1 MRLPK
6 PKSTNQIFIVFL
18 LIIVT
23 FQITVAIYSV
33 AMINQTYRDSQ
44 DMNVVG
50 TLRWLTQRLGRSSMQ
65 IMAGSSAAEVKSQ
78 IDTDITRA
86 NTILY
91 ALEHGDK
98 TLDIK
103 PATKQEYLEILATIN
118 ISWAEYKDL
127 VTSIKKGEINYSSPE
142 IQRQTMTSLT
152 TLSDAIVS
160 DIDTYIY
167 LTQEDL
173 RTAIKD
179 IALNAFVLAI
189 ISSLIIFFFWYRLLK
204 NGILNPLNSLESAM
218 YNLSDGNT
226 LLKIPVQGSPEIQRT
241 IMSYNSLS
249 DSLHELVKS
258 LTHELNSIVTFNSE
272 LIQLSYELLEIT
284 TKATEDNLISP
295 LQDKNSDTTIS
306 LVKKISNA
314 CEEISIELESIS
326 KETQL
331 SNLHPVAAKTREQ
344 VESFKSQLTRLTQTQ
359 SSTISLLDNINKRTT
374 YLLQTSLATAAYADN
389 IRYRLEHWEKNMS
402 LQEVLKLRQM
412 DQEMWKQR
420 VHLYLLGYGTINLD
434 EILNETVCRL
444 GHWIYNHGQGYFNNH
459 PRFRSLMEHHTKYH
473 ETAIRIL
480 DMGITH
486 REISEELAILEH
498 FSQLIS
504 IDLQELEKIAT
515 SDEY

>member
-18 LIIVT
+18 LILVT
-23 FQITVAIYSV
+23 FQMTVAIYSYT
-33 AMINQTYRDSQ
+33 MINQTYKNSQ

-50 TLRWLTQRLGRSSMQ
+50 NLRWLTQRLGRSAMQ
-65 IMAGSSAAEVKSQ
+65 IMAGSSDAEIKLR
-78 IDTDITRA
+78 IDTDITRV

-98 TLDIK
+98 TLNIK
-103 PATKQEYLEILATIN
+103 PATNQEYLEILATIN

-127 VTSIKKGEINYSSPE
+127 VTSIKKGEINYNSPE

-152 TLSDAIVS
+152 ILSDSIVG

-173 RTAIKD
+173 RITIKD
-179 IALNAFVLAI
+179 IALNAFMLAI
-189 ISSLIIFFFWYRLLK
+189 ISSLIIFFFWYKLLK
-204 NGILNPLNSLESAM
+204 KGVLNPLSSIESAM

-226 LLKIPVQGSPEIQRT
+226 LLKIPVQGSPEIQET
-241 IMSYNSLS
+241 IKSYNNLS
-249 DSLHELVKS
+249 DSLNELVKS
-258 LTHELNSIVTFNSE
+258 LTNELNSIVTFNSE
-272 LIQLSYELLEIT
+272 LIQLSYELLEVT
-284 TKATEDNLISP
+284 TKASEDNLI
-295 LQDKNSDTTIS
+295 QDKNSDTTIS

-314 CEEISIELESIS
+314 CKEISIELESIS

-331 SNLHPVAAKTREQ
+331 SNLHPVAEKTREQ
-344 VESFKSQLTRLTQTQ
+344 VESFKSQLTRLTQTH
-359 SSTISLLDNINKRTT
+359 SSTINLLDNINTRTT

-402 LQEVLKLRQM
+402 IQEVLKLKRI

-420 VHLYLLGYGTINLD
+420 VHLYLLGYGTINID
-434 EILNETVCRL
+434 EILNERVCQL
-444 GHWIYNHGQGYFNNH
+444 GHWIYNHGQGYFDNH

-473 ETAIRIL
+473 KTAISVL

-486 REISEELAILEH
+486 REISEALAALEH

-504 IDLQELEKIAT
+504 NDLYELEKVAT

>member
-284 TKATEDNLISP
+284 IKATEDNLISP

-331 SNLHPVAAKTREQ
+331 SNLHPVAAKTRE
-344 VESFKSQLTRLTQTQ
+344 
-359 SSTISLLDNINKRTT
+359 
-374 YLLQTSLATAAYADN
+374 
-389 IRYRLEHWEKNMS
+389 
-402 LQEVLKLRQM
+402 
-412 DQEMWKQR
+412 
-420 VHLYLLGYGTINLD
+420 
-434 EILNETVCRL
+434 
-444 GHWIYNHGQGYFNNH
+444 
-459 PRFRSLMEHHTKYH
+459 
-473 ETAIRIL
+473 
-480 DMGITH
+480 
-486 REISEELAILEH
+486 
-498 FSQLIS
+498 
-504 IDLQELEKIAT
+504 
-515 SDEY
+515 